1 MTIYL
6 LMNIKGILEM
16 VTTVNDYKNL
26 VSRIVV
32 YNKQDEVIVYE
43 DIYNEKVLENDFYKN
58 DMHNNLYVLD
68 SGMKVV
74 SKTEGLA
81 ENEEIYSARFMGDYG
96 YLLHIEIQ
104 TLFLQLIFL
113 I

>member
-1 MTIYL
+1 
-6 LMNIKGILEM
+6 
-16 VTTVNDYKNL
+16 
-26 VSRIVV
+26 
-32 YNKQDEVIVYE
+32 
-43 DIYNEKVLENDFYKN
+43 
-58 DMHNNLYVLD
+58 MHNNLYVLD

-96 YLLHIEIQ
+96 YFV
-104 TLFLQLIFL
+104 TYRNTDPLFAVDFL

>member
-1 MTIYL
+1 M
-6 LMNIKGILEM
+6 K
-16 VTTVNDYKNL
+16 
-26 VSRIVV
+26 
-32 YNKQDEVIVYE
+32 
-43 DIYNEKVLENDFYKN
+43 KVLENDFYKN

-81 ENEEIYSARFMGDYG
+81 EMKKFIQQDLWAIMDI
-96 YLLHIEIQ
+96 LLHIEIQ